1 MAGSDI
7 LEEYQ
12 ERIAIMTIDGKQTE
26 SEAIRHAYWVVR
38 KRFGQS
44 ALPASITNEFGS
56 VMRDAIR
63 DAKSTP
69 PPSTRSGE
77 DR

>member
-1 MAGSDI
+1 MTGSDI
-7 LEEYQ
+7 IEEYQ

-44 ALPASITNEFGS
+44 ALPASITEEFGR

>member
-1 MAGSDI
+1 MTGSDI
-7 LEEYQ
+7 IEEYQ

-44 ALPASITNEFGS
+44 ALPASITNEFGR
-56 VMRDAIR
+56 VMRDALS

-69 PPSTRSGE
+69 PPSTRSGK

>member
-1 MAGSDI
+1 MTNSDI

-44 ALPASITNEFGS
+44 ALPASITEEFGR

-63 DAKSTP
+63 DAKSPT